1 MRDRQYLASLA
12 LSAGVLVLV
21 LVGLAAV
28 PLWLGWAGVTV
39 VATMTGGFLAWFYW
53 GPRSD
58 LRPRDR
64 VDPGKR
70 PDHD

>member
-12 LSAGVLVLV
+12 LSVGVLVLV

-28 PLWLGWAGVTV
+28 PLWLGWAGVMAV
-39 VATMTGGFLAWFYW
+39 VAMAGGVLAWFYW
-53 GPRSD
+53 GRRSD
-58 LRPRDR
+58 VRPGGR
-64 VDPGKR
+64 VDRGKR

>member
-12 LSAGVLVLV
+12 LSVGVLVLV
-21 LVGLAAV
+21 LVGLAAL

-39 VATMTGGFLAWFYW
+39 VVAMAGGFLAWFYW

-58 LRPRDR
+58 LSPWDR